1 MSGVTLGRES
11 EETFVTYYVTNGEV
25 RNAARCRQ
33 VRGAKRK
40 NGMRSSQVNMPAQ
53 AVRRNQT
60 GSAWAREASRVGSGG
75 VS

>member
-11 EETFVTYYVTNGEV
+11 EETFVTYYVTKGEV

-40 NGMRSSQVNMPAQ
+40 NGMRSSRVNMPAQ
-53 AVRRNQT
+53 AAQ
-60 GSAWAREASRVGSGG
+60 
-75 VS
+75 